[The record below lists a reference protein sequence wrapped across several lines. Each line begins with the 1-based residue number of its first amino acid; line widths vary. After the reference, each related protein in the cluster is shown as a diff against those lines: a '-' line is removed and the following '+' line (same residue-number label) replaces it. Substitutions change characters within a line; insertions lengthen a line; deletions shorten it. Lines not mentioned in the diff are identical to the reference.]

1 LEEMSRRGRARV
13 DAFLDRFETG
23 AHAWDGLTED
33 ARTALAE
40 WALDEK
46 DGGTGLEK
54 SVHRAVE
61 SWNTE
66 REELRRRRAHINS
79 NLDALQKLPRT
90 PDREAAVQALEAED
104 LLISSEQQDIGD
116 LTALTDEERDREVR
130 RLRGSAGRLGA
141 DVSAFESAHWIGVLE
156 RYALLPNFTLVDDA
170 VTLDATLIWQDDDG
184 HWKHEAAS

>member
-1 LEEMSRRGRARV
+1 
-13 DAFLDRFETG
+13 
-23 AHAWDGLTED
+23 
-33 ARTALAE
+33 
-40 WALDEK
+40 
-46 DGGTGLEK
+46 
-54 SVHRAVE
+54 HRAVE

-79 NLDALQKLPRT
+79 NLDTLQKLPRT

-116 LTALTDEERDREVR
+116 LMALTDEERDREVR

-184 HWKHEAAS
+184 HWKHEAASLARSGRPALTELAPGAHFYAHGRRLTVDAVDIGVGGGALHHTAFCPS